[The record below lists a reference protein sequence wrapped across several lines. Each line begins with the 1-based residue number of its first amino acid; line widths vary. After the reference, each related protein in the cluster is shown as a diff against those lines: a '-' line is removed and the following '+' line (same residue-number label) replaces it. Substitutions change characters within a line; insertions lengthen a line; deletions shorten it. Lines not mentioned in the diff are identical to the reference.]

1 MSDEY
6 KRDIIE
12 ATLKARE
19 RDVLMNV
26 LNARL
31 NKRGGLE
38 LVRYDGNQFELT
50 YKIKVRGHYKTR
62 VFCEDFREALNWV
75 LDYLAGDVELPD
87 DSDEAS
93 NWMREL

>member
-6 KRDIIE
+6 KRNPIE

-19 RDVLMNV
+19 RDVLMSV

-31 NKRGGLE
+31 RKRGGLE
-38 LVRYDGNQFELT
+38 LVRSDGNQFELT
-50 YKIKVRGHYKTR
+50 YRIKVQGHYKTR
-62 VFCEDFREALNWV
+62 VFCEDFRDALNWV
-75 LDYLAGDVELPD
+75 LDYLAGDVELPP